1 MNEILLTIRCLIII
15 FLVAAIFGCNDK
27 PAQLGDIVKSKYD
40 REKIP
45 PPPYY
50 PVVNINTVKYYQGLQ
65 NNTIRYNENDNIYLI
80 EDGISDQTRI
90 IFEHILLEKYGLLLR
105 RSMDSID
112 KNFIKPYADS
122 FIKAY
127 IGLSTAEIVKNVN
140 NKVIRLEDSIGLYQ
154 VKSGIY
160 ITADHIPR
168 YNIRYSDLFFD
179 VDLVKNKYRR
189 KSKKGERVMFYMVI
203 DTNGKIGDISIYKHL
218 DRESDSLTKVI
229 MRHLPRSFTPALIKN
244 RKVAFWEQCYI
255 DWGEPYPENWPS

>member
-1 MNEILLTIRCLIII
+1 MNEILLTIRYLIII

-40 REKIP
+40 REKTP
-45 PPPYY
+45 PPPFY

-65 NNTIRYNENDNIYLI
+65 NNTIRYNENGNIYLI
-80 EDGISDQTRI
+80 DDGISNQTRI
-90 IFEHILLEKYGLLLR
+90 IFEQILLEKYGLLLR

-122 FIKAY
+122 FIEAFT
-127 IGLSTAEIVKNVN
+127 GLSTVEIVEKVN
-140 NKVIRLEDSIGLYQ
+140 NDVKGLEDSIGLYQ

-160 ITADHIPR
+160 IVVDRFPR
-168 YNIRYSDLFFD
+168 YYSRLYDLFFD
-179 VDLVKNKYRR
+179 VDIVKSKYRR
-189 KSKKGERVMFYMVI
+189 KSKKRERVMFYMVV

-244 RKVAFWEQCYI
+244 RKVNYWMQCYI